1 MESRNSEFLKVYKG
15 HYSWLWTWT
24 FSAFA
29 LTEFSV
35 VKHYFF
41 ISCEEL
47 FSQEYLKVF

>member
-1 MESRNSEFLKVYKG
+1 MESCNSEFLKVYKG
-15 HYSWLWTWT
+15 HYSWLWT

-47 FSQEYLKVF
+47 SSQEYT